1 MHETVPLSVLIIDD
15 EESFAST
22 LATRLELRGME
33 VRTAFSGKE
42 GLAILESWSPRL
54 LLLDM
59 RMPEMSGIDVLRIVR
74 ARTPALPVLV
84 ITGHCSEQ
92 DYDAALALEVQG
104 YHAKP
109 LDFEEVMKS
118 IRSIAS
124 SGAAPVE

>member
-1 MHETVPLSVLIIDD
+1 MHETAPLSVLIIDD

-22 LATRLELRGME
+22 LAMRLELRGME
-33 VRTAFSGKE
+33 VRTAFSGQE
-42 GLAILESWSPRL
+42 GLAILESWAPRL

-92 DYDAALALEVQG
+92 DYDAALALGVQG

-109 LDFEEVMKS
+109 LDFEEVMRS
-118 IRSIAS
+118 IRGIAS
-124 SGAAPVE
+124 SGAAPVD